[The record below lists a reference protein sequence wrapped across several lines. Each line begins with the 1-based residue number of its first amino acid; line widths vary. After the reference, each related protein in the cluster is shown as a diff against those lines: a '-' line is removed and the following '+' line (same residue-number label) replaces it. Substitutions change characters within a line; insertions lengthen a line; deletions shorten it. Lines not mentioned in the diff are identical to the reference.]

1 MKYPDFDI
9 EYYKLFNNDL
19 SNFDNNELRKH
30 YFDQGI
36 YENRIISELS
46 FNMKYPDF
54 YINDYKANY
63 QLYLYS
69 EIHIKQHYNI
79 YYINLV
85 NKFNMLNN
93 NIFSYINVIT
103 VAKIG
108 STMFN
113 TILYDH
119 HYHSLNVLIYIIEN
133 KTNNLIISGIR
144 NPIDRN
150 ISYFFETY
158 NLSFIDIRMKCND
171 YKGEYHT
178 GIDNI
183 SIIDKDTDQLI
194 DLFYKQNYHTTFNN
208 WFNEYFD
215 ILNFDIN
222 SNSFDKEKGWGIF
235 KVKNNNYILLYTLEK
250 INNLENELLKLDI
263 KLKSENVADNKIYSK
278 KYKEFKQKI
287 KISDKYKKDLL
298 NTDIMRFFY
307 SDDDIKNMYKK
318 YV

>member
-1 MKYPDFDI
+1 MGVKLKYEDI
-9 EYYKLFNNDL
+9 KSIINKEDKLISKEY
-19 SNFDNNELRKH
+19 
-30 YFDQGI
+30 
-36 YENRIISELS
+36 
-46 FNMKYPDF
+46 
-54 YINDYKANY
+54 
-63 QLYLYS
+63 
-69 EIHIKQHYNI
+69 
-79 YYINLV
+79 
-85 NKFNMLNN
+85 NN
-93 NIFSYINVIT
+93 NKELLEIQCG
-103 VAKIG
+103 KC
-108 STMFN
+108 
-113 TILYDH
+113 
-119 HYHSLNVLIYIIEN
+119 
-133 KTNNLIISGIR
+133 NLI
-144 NPIDRN
+144 
-150 ISYFFETY
+150 
-158 NLSFIDIRMKCND
+158 
-171 YKGEYHT
+171 
-178 GIDNI
+178 
-183 SIIDKDTDQLI
+183 
-194 DLFYKQNYHTTFNN
+194 YKQNYDTTFNN